1 MTTELLVYA
10 SAMLSVIAMGLCGVL
25 GWRLGWRAGEKHG
38 RRAERKERIAKRAA
52 SLLHRT
58 ERRLSIVHDG
68 EPKGAA

>member
-10 SAMLSVIAMGLCGVL
+10 STMLSVIAMGLCGVL

-52 SLLHRT
+52 SLLHRD
-58 ERRLSIVHDG
+58 ERKLSLLHGGDD
-68 EPKGAA
+68 EA